1 MQTCSLPELRHLLS
15 LDTGTPC
22 FQDFGLGLGLR
33 GLVLRT
39 SVWTG
44 ALSLG
49 FLGHQLADSMSWGY
63 SASIIMTP
71 FLIISLSI
79 FILIVIIVFTKG
91 QNPDR
96 FTNVNL
102 YCFVFSDFTRAERPE
117 ES

>member
-1 MQTCSLPELRHLLS
+1 
-15 LDTGTPC
+15 
-22 FQDFGLGLGLR
+22 
-33 GLVLRT
+33 
-39 SVWTG
+39 
-44 ALSLG
+44 
-49 FLGHQLADSMSWGY
+49 
-63 SASIIMTP
+63 MTP